1 LIILLSL
8 LSCLLGLL
16 LVVSVYYNFK
26 FAKIIFRVEDSI
38 ESSLDVLDQGYRSI
52 SDILERPV
60 FFDSL
65 EVRQVITDI
74 TKVRNSILHVAE
86 KLTSIDEKIENDDQ
100 SEEN

>member
-1 LIILLSL
+1 MIILLSL
-8 LSCLLGLL
+8 LSCLLGLF

-74 TKVRNSILHVAE
+74 TKVRNSILQVAE

-100 SEEN
+100 GEEN